1 MLIVYCLFVDC
12 CRRLT
17 MSNLDFDRLNGL
29 RFLSLLKSRS
39 KYDCGLD
46 FHFLALEEQVDGFLG
61 GLFL

>member
-1 MLIVYCLFVDC
+1 MLIVYCLIVDC
-12 CRRLT
+12 CRR
-17 MSNLDFDRLNGL
+17 FDWLNGL
-29 RFLSLLKSRS
+29 RSLILLKNRS